1 MVIIRLH
8 KYRREFADIL
18 SSSGSNLTKS
28 RFMRLFLIALIFII
42 VCLPVQLYV
51 FYRNCAVPHLP
62 YSWDLVHSP
71 EWWHIFMVP
80 TDGMVPFDRWI
91 WLGCGFLVFFFF
103 GLGKDATKMYRRWL
117 IKLGFGRIFPTLK
130 EHVGASTTP
139 YSRDSRF
146 GSFKSTVK
154 VLFCR
159 TRSRQSE
166 MP

>member
-28 RFMRLFLIALIFII
+28 RFMRLFLIALIFIV

-62 YSWDLVHSP
+62 YSWALVHSS
-71 EWWHIFMVP
+71 EWWYIFMVP
-80 TDGMVPFDRWI
+80 TGGVVEFDRWI

-117 IKLGFGRIFPTLK
+117 LRLGFGKIFPSLK
-130 EHVGASTTP
+130 GRCETSTTP
-139 YSRDSRF
+139 SSNRSRF
-146 GSFKSTVK
+146 GSFSSIVK
-154 VLFCR
+154 LVLCR

-166 MP
+166 TP